1 VSETKKKTPA
11 HAFKPGNTFGKGRPV
26 GSKSNAQV
34 TLERIGQE
42 QAEAVLNKMLE
53 NALNGDVQAQKY
65 LLDRFLPSRKGTR
78 IKLDLPE
85 IKTVSDIDKASQ
97 YIIQQMGNGTI
108 SPEETQQIHTLLTQR
123 KDFILATEIDERLC
137 TLEKEFGKSKRP

>member
-1 VSETKKKTPA
+1 MV
-11 HAFKPGNTFGKGRPV
+11 
-26 GSKSNAQV
+26 
-34 TLERIGQE
+34 
-42 QAEAVLNKMLE
+42 E

-65 LLDRFLPSRKGTR
+65 LLDRFSPSRRGTR

-108 SPEETQQIHTLLTQR
+108 SPEEAQQIHTLLTQR

-137 TLEKEFGKSKRP
+137 SLEKEFGKAKRPRLTLK

>member
-1 VSETKKKTPA
+1 MSETKKKAPA
-11 HAFKPGNTFGKGRPV
+11 HAFKPGNTFGKGRPM
-26 GSKSNAQV
+26 GSRSNAQV
-34 TLERIGQE
+34 MLERIGAE
-42 QAEAVLNKMLE
+42 QAEAVLNKMVE

-65 LLDRFLPSRKGTR
+65 LLDRSLPQRKGTP
-78 IKLDLPE
+78 IKFDLPE
-85 IKTVSDIDKASQ
+85 IRTVSDIDKASQ
-97 YIIQQMGNGTI
+97 QVIHQMGNGVI